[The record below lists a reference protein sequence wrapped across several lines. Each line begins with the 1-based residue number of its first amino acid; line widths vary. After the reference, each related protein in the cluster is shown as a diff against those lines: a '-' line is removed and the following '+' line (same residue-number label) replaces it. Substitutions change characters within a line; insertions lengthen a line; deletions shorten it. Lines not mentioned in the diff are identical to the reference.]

1 MIDTE
6 TAFKIADRMVK
17 PWQWATLVLSLTVIG
32 LLTTILLS
40 YTDVESSIKAS
51 DITAKS
57 LATDTN
63 IVER

>member
-1 MIDTE
+1 MIDLE
-6 TAFKIADRMVK
+6 TAYKIADRMVK
-17 PWQWATLVLSLTVIG
+17 PWQWTTLVLSLTVIG

-57 LATDTN
+57 LVTDTN
-63 IVER
+63 IVGR